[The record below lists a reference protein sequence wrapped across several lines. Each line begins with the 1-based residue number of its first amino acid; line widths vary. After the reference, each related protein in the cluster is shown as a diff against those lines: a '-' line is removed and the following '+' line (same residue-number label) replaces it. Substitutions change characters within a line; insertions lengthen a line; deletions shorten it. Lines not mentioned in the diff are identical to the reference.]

1 MASLKQLHELVH
13 SLDKNEK
20 KHLSIMV
27 DAVGGKARARYAR
40 ALRVLNTYED
50 FDADKLK
57 QKLSEDLSGMNLS
70 EANSNLYAFICRAL
84 TSQNTTATGNL
95 GLLKEL
101 ILVETLIS
109 KGLYDHAEAQLKPV
123 MERLKSGNSFGL
135 LSRGLEL
142 QSILSANLPATKFD
156 YDGRIELM
164 DERVKKAKEHLEYLD
179 VMRLNI
185 RLTAA
190 AQKVGDPRQESHKK
204 LYEDMYKSPVC
215 QLSMSAVSLQTFT
228 MYGPLRTDILRL
240 AEGNQAAIKECLLAL
255 QEFHK
260 RFQLRDHYTSAF
272 YLLDNLASD
281 YVREKDAEGIAYAVG
296 ELKKL
301 LPFAKQVGVL
311 QKIEA
316 KIVFSELSRFIIVK
330 DYTAG
335 VSYLNHCML
344 QKNKATWSEAPL
356 AYMNYLWGARLH
368 YLNNDPNAALDYL
381 VQLQD
386 NEKSMRASMY
396 IGYRFLFLLCHYK
409 LRNFQF
415 LHYATSSIYKNLKK
429 LDKLYL
435 PEKALLKFVQ
445 DSSDFDKVKTE
456 LRKLYTTFCELETD
470 PYNKPF
476 FEFGDYI
483 EWLKMEL
490 GQ

>member
-1 MASLKQLHELVH
+1 
-13 SLDKNEK
+13 
-20 KHLSIMV
+20 MV
-27 DAVGGKARARYAR
+27 DAIGGKARNRYAK
-40 ALRVLNTYED
+40 ALRVLNAYEY

-84 TSQNTTATGNL
+84 TSQNISASGNL

-109 KGLYDHAEAQLKPV
+109 KGLYEHAEAQLKPV
-123 MERLKSGNSFGL
+123 MERLKNGNSFGL

-142 QSILSANLPATKFD
+142 QSILSATLPATKFD

-190 AQKVGDPRQESHKK
+190 AQKVGDPRQPAHKK
-204 LYEDMYKSPVC
+204 LYEDMYNSPVC
-215 QLSMSAVSLQTFT
+215 KLSMSEVSPQTFT
-228 MYGPLRTDILRL
+228 MYGPLRTDIWRL
-240 AEGNQAAIKECLLAL
+240 AEGNKAAIKECLLAL
-255 QEFHK
+255 EEFHK
-260 RFQLRDHYTSAF
+260 RFELRDHYTSAF

-281 YVREKDAEGIAYAVG
+281 YVREKNAEGITYAVA

-301 LPFAKQVGVL
+301 LPFAKQVGVN

-316 KIVFSELSRFIIVK
+316 KIVFSELSAFIITK
-330 DYTAG
+330 NYSAG
-335 VSYLNHCML
+335 VNYLNQCML
-344 QKNKATWSEAPL
+344 ENNKAKWSEAPL
-356 AYMNYLWGARLH
+356 AYINYLWAARLH
-368 YLNNDPNAALDYL
+368 YLNNNPNGALDYL
-381 VQLQD
+381 LQLQD
-386 NEKSMRASMY
+386 NEKNMRASMF

-429 LDKLYL
+429 LDKLYA

-445 DSSDFDKVKTE
+445 DGSDYDKVKSE
-456 LRKLYTTFCELETD
+456 MRKLYTTFCELEND
-470 PYNKPF
+470 PFNKPF

-490 GQ
+490 GEKTVLE